1 MFRFF
6 RRLRWKLVE
15 ENRLLRYSAYALG
28 EILLVVL
35 GILIALQIN
44 NANEERL
51 ERQRES
57 GYLENL
63 KVDLELNI
71 RELDV
76 FLDVRRSRIASA
88 ERIIE
93 YFEGKP
99 LEDLEDFAYHNI
111 HVHLWQ
117 KYYQN
122 NNTFQELVNSGN
134 FGIIRSDAIKN
145 RLLDLELLYKKMKS
159 SEDHMRFDF
168 EGYVFAPF
176 FDAVDIDPFTESYI
190 YTVSGGKA
198 GSPAALSRESIR
210 LLLQDLRYK
219 NGFTL
224 SIYMHNQINGE
235 LEEIRARTAEL
246 VGLIDAELATS
257 R

>member
-6 RRLRWKLVE
+6 RRLRRKLVE
-15 ENRLLRYSAYALG
+15 EKRLLRYSAYALG
-28 EILLVVL
+28 EIVLVVL

-57 GYLENL
+57 QYLENL
-63 KVDLELNI
+63 RVDLELNI
-71 RELDV
+71 RELEQ
-76 FLDVRRSRIASA
+76 FLEVRRSRIASA

-93 YFEGKP
+93 YFEGRP
-99 LEDLEDFAYHNI
+99 LEDLADFAYHNI

-134 FGIIRSDAIKN
+134 FGIIESDAIKN
-145 RLLDLELLYKKMKS
+145 QLLDLELLYKKMKS

-176 FDAVDIDPFTESYI
+176 FDAVDIDPFTESYGH
-190 YTVSGGKA
+190 TVSGGKT
-198 GSPAALSRESIR
+198 GSHDALSREAIE

-224 SIYMHNQINGE
+224 SIYMHTVINSE
-235 LEEIRARTAEL
+235 LEAIKARSTEL
-246 VGLIDAELATS
+246 VGLIDAELAT
-257 R
+257 RN

>member
-1 MFRFF
+1 M
-6 RRLRWKLVE
+6 E

-28 EILLVVL
+28 EIILVVL

-57 GYLENL
+57 RYLENL

-71 RELDV
+71 QELER
-76 FLDVRRSRIASA
+76 FLVVRRSRIESA

-122 NNTFQELVNSGN
+122 NNTFQDLVNSGN
-134 FGIIRSDAIKN
+134 FGIIKSEAIKN

-159 SEDHMRFDF
+159 SEDHTRFDF

-176 FDAVDIDPFTESYI
+176 FDAVDIDPFTESYV
-190 YTVSGGKA
+190 YSASGGTA
-198 GSPAALSRESIR
+198 GSPATLSREAIE
-210 LLLQDLRYK
+210 LLLQDVRYK

-224 SIYMHNQINGE
+224 SIYMNTQINGE
-235 LEEIRARTAEL
+235 LEEIRARSAEL
-246 VGLIDAELATS
+246 VGLIDAELAT
-257 R
+257 RR